1 MHYLLGGIIN
11 FFVQSLNGAQYSNI
25 IPSFLLWLIVLL
37 HDHPVVA
44 IVLLTSIY
52 ASAVMSN
59 HDLVDSDP
67 HVNWKFVFF
76 VSLLIV
82 SDIFY
87 GEVLETFVV
96 FSAIL
101 WSIKSPVASV
111 VV

>member
-1 MHYLLGGIIN
+1 
-11 FFVQSLNGAQYSNI
+11 
-25 IPSFLLWLIVLL
+25 
-37 HDHPVVA
+37 
-44 IVLLTSIY
+44 
-52 ASAVMSN
+52 MSN
-59 HDLVDSDP
+59 HDLVDPDP
-67 HVNWKFVFF
+67 HVNWRLVFS

>member
-1 MHYLLGGIIN
+1 M
-11 FFVQSLNGAQYSNI
+11 QSLNGAQYSNI
-25 IPSFLLWLIVLL
+25 VPSFRFWLIILL
-37 HDHPVVA
+37 HDHPIVA

-52 ASAVMSN
+52 ASVVISN

-67 HVNWKFVFF
+67 HVNWRLVFS

>member
-25 IPSFLLWLIVLL
+25 TPSFFFFFLIVLL
-37 HDHPVVA
+37 HDHPIVA

-52 ASAVMSN
+52 ASVVMSN

-67 HVNWKFVFF
+67 HVNWKFVFS

-96 FSAIL
+96 FSAM
-101 WSIKSPVASV
+101 VN
-111 VV
+111 